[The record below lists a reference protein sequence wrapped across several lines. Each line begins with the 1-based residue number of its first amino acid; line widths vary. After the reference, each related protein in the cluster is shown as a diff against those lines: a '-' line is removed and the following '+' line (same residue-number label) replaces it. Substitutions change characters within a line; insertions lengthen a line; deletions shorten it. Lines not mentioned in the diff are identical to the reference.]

1 MGHDLA
7 TLTSTTNEYVGVSF
21 NLGCKRLLYSEW
33 PSLNTDSST
42 ETQEAV
48 VLAESQMALTAA
60 CAVSGEEG
68 MSSERSAP
76 WALSWAKT
84 GGGGERTGVADTRPS
99 NPRLQ

>member
-60 CAVSGEEG
+60 CAVSAIINVLHVF
-68 MSSERSAP
+68 SSFLIEI
-76 WALSWAKT
+76 
-84 GGGGERTGVADTRPS
+84 E
-99 NPRLQ
+99 

>member
-21 NLGCKRLLYSEW
+21 NLGRKRLLYSEW
-33 PSLNTDSST
+33 PSLNTDGST

-48 VLAESQMALTAA
+48 VPAESQMALAAA

-68 MSSERSAP
+68 VSSEGSAP
-76 WALSWAKT
+76 WALSWGKLVEVEREQCSGHKT
-84 GGGGERTGVADTRPS
+84 
-99 NPRLQ
+99 L